1 MFKIQSG
8 ISPAGYPS
16 KPEAAPVGES
26 LAPASPTPAPQPKEQ
41 EIAAV
46 EQPISDQRDQPQALT
61 QQLQQVSASL
71 DQVSSEQLQHL
82 AQKASEAGFGV
93 PTPPPLPELAPE
105 HAPLSNVSGFNDK
118 LQEIQKLAES
128 SSFRD
133 REIALNRLETLLNT
147 GTSNAQKV
155 KAYDLMLHI
164 LDKVQPPT
172 ESLKQQLLQAELG
185 KIAYS
190 GQASDSEGPL
200 LADQAKQL
208 TAFQEKHKKSLTAMV
223 VNTHMKVQ
231 ALQIKASGLEKKL
244 KDLVAIQD
252 LQTLEHSLTE
262 KQLKLAALLSSN
274 PGPETRIQI
283 ENLLLSIRT
292 EKNLLQEQVEALMQ
306 TPHLPDELKPTLREY
321 MGLRHERIEL
331 TQQKNLLDLLA
342 NLKIAEHQIPFL
354 TGPDFAFLEPGLAQ
368 RTQLGKAQNQIW
380 QDFGKD
386 QILTKLVTEPHA
398 PVSEPGLVDL
408 RVAFS
413 TLLAPITTTDE
424 AQQKVKNL
432 LTAAG
437 RGSDLYWSVSILT
450 AKKLKD
456 LLAETLPP
464 ALKKNPEAAVNALYQ
479 GVQEAFP
486 DSYENGLT
494 FNGVHYPKME
504 EIKSGG
510 NGDVYIYKTQ
520 DESKSIAL
528 KFAKIIQGFQNEAA
542 IQDEVKLHRQ
552 AMSRSL
558 PGTVIPL
565 HGLVRRGENL
575 LAIVLDYADKGT
587 LTKVIKTLPQFEFHD
602 EKGGKAQLPD
612 KIGGLIRK
620 HLALQVIQRVD
631 AIQNSGNITH
641 LDLKGDNLL
650 VNSKGEIMV
659 ADFGTSELGYESKP
673 GSRTGTS
680 DYMAPEVVYEE
691 TKYNHKADN
700 WSTGIMLQE
709 ILGIFARPYAK
720 SDTNFGLD
728 QTTARWAQN
737 KENRVM
743 PNPSPKPVKPG
754 ETPQKT
760 YGEEMAETKL
770 FNQLLH
776 PDPAQRPTLKAIQ
789 EMAYFKEARQQALQL
804 QELFTL
810 MQNKPKQTPA
820 NPEQTHGMSD
830 YQKWSQRVRELCAE
844 LG

>member
-1 MFKIQSG
+1 MFKIPSG

-16 KPEAAPVGES
+16 KPEAAQVGGS

-41 EIAAV
+41 EISAV

-105 HAPLSNVSGFNDK
+105 PAPLSNVSGFNDK

-172 ESLKQQLLQAELG
+172 ESLKQQLIQAELG

-208 TAFQEKHKKSLTAMV
+208 NAFQEKHKKSLTAMV

-244 KDLVAIQD
+244 KDLVAIKD

-274 PGPETRIQI
+274 PGPETRIQL

-386 QILTKLVTEPHA
+386 QILTKLVTEPNA
-398 PVSEPGLVDL
+398 PVSEPGLVNL
-408 RVAFS
+408 KETFS
-413 TLLAPITTTDE
+413 ALLAPITTTDE
-424 AQQKVKNL
+424 AQQKIKNL

-450 AKKLKD
+450 EKKLKE

-464 ALKKNPEAAVNALYQ
+464 ALKKNPEAAVNALFQ

-486 DSYENGLT
+486 DSYGNGLT
-494 FNGVHYPKME
+494 FNGITYPSVKE
-504 EIKSGG
+504 FGAISG
-510 NGDVYIYKTQ
+510 NGLILLCKTEDQ
-520 DESKSIAL
+520 SQAVIL
-528 KFAKIIQGFQNEAA
+528 KFAKPTSSLDKEIQ
-542 IQDEVKLHRQ
+542 LHHQ
-552 AMSRSL
+552 AMNRSL

-565 HGLVRRGENL
+565 HGLVRKGEN
-575 LAIVLDYADKGT
+575 AVGMVLDYADRGT
-587 LTKVIKTLPQFEFHD
+587 LTNVVKTLPQFEFSD
-602 EKGGKAQLPD
+602 EKGKETSLSN
-612 KIGGLIRK
+612 KVEGLIRK

-631 AIQNSGNITH
+631 AMQNSGNITH
-641 LDLKGDNLL
+641 MDLKGDNLL

-659 ADFGTSELGYESKP
+659 ADFGTSELGHESKP
-673 GSRTGTS
+673 GSMKGTS
-680 DYMAPEVVYEE
+680 HYMAPEVFSEE

-709 ILGIFARPYAK
+709 ILGIFARPYEYDKDEKYHRASIETAK
-720 SDTNFGLD
+720 
-728 QTTARWAQN
+728 WAEN

-743 PNPSPKPVKPG
+743 PNPSPKPLNPG

-760 YGEEMAETKL
+760 YGEEMAETQL

-776 PDPAQRPTLKAIQ
+776 PDPDQRPTLKAIQ

-820 NPEQTHGMSD
+820 NPEQTHGVSD
-830 YQKWSQRVRELCAE
+830 DQKWSQRVRELCAE

>member
-26 LAPASPTPAPQPKEQ
+26 LAPASPTPSPQPKEQ

-71 DQVSSEQLQHL
+71 DQVSSEQIQHL

-105 HAPLSNVSGFNDK
+105 PAPLSNVSGFNDK

-274 PGPETRIQI
+274 PGPETRIQL

-292 EKNLLQEQVEALMQ
+292 EKNLLQEQVEALIQ

-386 QILTKLVTEPHA
+386 QILTKLVTEPNA

-408 RVAFS
+408 SVAFS
-413 TLLAPITTTDE
+413 ALLAPITSTDE
-424 AQQKVKNL
+424 AQQKIKTL

-437 RGSDLYWSVSILT
+437 RGSDLYWSVNILT
-450 AKKLKD
+450 AKKLKE

-464 ALKKNPEAAVNALYQ
+464 ALKTNPQAAVNALYQ

-486 DSYENGLT
+486 DTFDGKVLT
-494 FNGVHYPKME
+494 FNGITYPSVNE
-504 EIKSGG
+504 FGEQSA
-510 NGDVYIYKTQ
+510 NGIIFLCKTEDQ
-520 DESKSIAL
+520 SQAVIL
-528 KFAKIIQGFQNEAA
+528 KFAKPTSSLDEEIQ
-542 IQDEVKLHRQ
+542 LHRQ

-558 PGTVIPL
+558 PGTVVPL
-565 HGLVRRGENL
+565 EGIIRGGEN
-575 LAIVLDYADKGT
+575 AVGMVLDYADRGT
-587 LTKVIKTLPQFEFHD
+587 LTNVVKTLPQFKFHD
-602 EKGGKAQLPD
+602 EKGKEAQLPD

-631 AIQNSGNITH
+631 TMQNSGNITH

-659 ADFGTSELGYESKP
+659 ADFGTSELGHESKP
-673 GSRTGTS
+673 GSMTGTS
-680 DYMAPEVVYEE
+680 HYMAPEVVSKEM
-691 TKYNHKADN
+691 KYNHKADN
-700 WSTGIMLQE
+700 WSTGIVLQE
-709 ILGIFARPYAK
+709 ILGIFARPYEYEKKENYSSAFIK
-720 SDTNFGLD
+720 
-728 QTTARWAQN
+728 TARWAQN

-820 NPEQTHGMSD
+820 NPEQTHGVSD